1 MRAAVRAW
9 LLLLC
14 AGAASGLRASAGLR
28 APGQRRTRVPSSARS
43 TELRSTRPTALFAK
57 KNDADTPQDVDVLL
71 IDGDNVR
78 GKSPSFSWTKADLLR
93 NAQAWKREGLQI
105 ILYIDH
111 GTQAEA
117 VAIDACT
124 TIVFSG
130 PSNSADDA
138 IARDVAYLCNMLEGK
153 RIGVI
158 TSDSG
163 LGSRCR
169 KSARPS
175 RQEGEGAR
183 LSLFSSVGFVDKML
197 PEKLAVEKGF
207 VDKMLAEKLAVEKGG
222 VWYADDAAPA
232 ADGALKGDQGPISA
246 ALLVLAARISAASQ
260 RASLVRA
267 SNKRRVGSKTTNR
280 FEELLAANCGA
291 SLLLGSAK
299 SNDQDLAKLVSLAS
313 FETVEAVVR
322 LNGGGVLG
330 KERTWERTLRA
341 AKFQVDLPRDTLQQG
356 DWRAAFAA
364 HVSANGRAGPKM
376 KSVSNVAVPNVA
388 AVDAADAADAV
399 EEEVTS
405 PAGIV
410 FQVAARPTATASR
423 SDRKRARSEGE
434 APPKRRNAAAA
445 DKPTTMAA
453 ASKRWG
459 LGAKK
464 GGKFKG
470 AKAADVSP
478 EAAWPGLDVD
488 VSVASVDDEG
498 CLRVASVEFAAS
510 ASCARRQLK
519 FAFVSDTHGFQ
530 SSLGVLPA
538 GDVFIHAGDFGLDSG
553 KKVEDK
559 RSLREFDD
567 WLQSQ
572 DYATKIVVRG
582 NHDPKVAFFGDATF
596 IAEPQLL
603 TLPAAQGSLTILV
616 APHGSNF
623 SATLFS
629 ENRVT
634 NWHGDRGRAVLHTAP
649 RTLDVPR
656 VAHGKGCGRR
666 SLAQRPL
673 CGSMMR
679 LLYTLVVW
687 SRARAF
693 QSISKRVHSKPLFK
707 AFQRPSERVPDRS
720 HGALFGALVRALAA
734 PLVTDLDAPLWRPSC
749 GPRIKAPFQGP
760 FSRPLFKAREAGLFW
775 SA

>member
-478 EAAWPGLDVD
+478 EAA
-488 VSVASVDDEG
+488 
-498 CLRVASVEFAAS
+498 
-510 ASCARRQLK
+510 
-519 FAFVSDTHGFQ
+519 
-530 SSLGVLPA
+530 
-538 GDVFIHAGDFGLDSG
+538 
-553 KKVEDK
+553 
-559 RSLREFDD
+559 
-567 WLQSQ
+567 
-572 DYATKIVVRG
+572 
-582 NHDPKVAFFGDATF
+582 
-596 IAEPQLL
+596 
-603 TLPAAQGSLTILV
+603 
-616 APHGSNF
+616 
-623 SATLFS
+623 
-629 ENRVT
+629 
-634 NWHGDRGRAVLHTAP
+634 
-649 RTLDVPR
+649 
-656 VAHGKGCGRR
+656 
-666 SLAQRPL
+666 
-673 CGSMMR
+673 
-679 LLYTLVVW
+679 
-687 SRARAF
+687 
-693 QSISKRVHSKPLFK
+693 
-707 AFQRPSERVPDRS
+707 
-720 HGALFGALVRALAA
+720 
-734 PLVTDLDAPLWRPSC
+734 
-749 GPRIKAPFQGP
+749 
-760 FSRPLFKAREAGLFW
+760 
-775 SA
+775 